1 MASGNNVKVKA
12 GTRPPWVGL
21 AAAVWVQMAAGNA
34 YTFPLYSPAL
44 KSVLGYDQRQV
55 AMLGVANDVGENFG
69 VIAGVLCNSFPPWL
83 VLLVG
88 AALGFLGF
96 GTLWLAVSGTVLGMP
111 YWLLWIALA
120 IGTNSNAWFVT
131 AVLVTNMRNFPLRR
145 GVVAGLLK
153 GYVGLSAALF
163 TQVFSGL
170 LHRSPTAL
178 LLLLA
183 AGIPAVCLSTMYY
196 VRPCTP
202 ALAGDEDDDAAMQ
215 DGHFAFAQAASV
227 LLGAYLVGTTVLGTV
242 VELSDAASYALFAVT
257 VLLLLAPLAI
267 PVKMTLFRKKKKQP
281 PMEPPEQPAAD
292 EEEPLL
298 IPASDLPPPPAADED
313 SDEKVALLLAEGEG
327 AVVKTRTKRRRPR
340 RGEDF
345 EFTEVL
351 VKADFWLL
359 WFGYFIG
366 VGTGVTI
373 LNNLAQIGA
382 AAGIADTTV
391 LLSLFGLGNFL
402 GRLGGGA
409 ISEKFVRS
417 PTTLLLPRPVWM
429 SLTQAILAVSYL
441 CLAYGLSAGAV
452 VYACAAVIGV
462 CYGAQFAVMIP
473 TTSELFGL
481 KNFGL
486 FYNLMALANLLGAV
500 IFSEELAGRLYDGEA
515 ARQRRHGGGHPPH
528 ACVGP
533 ECFRVAFVVLA
544 ACCAVGTAVSLV
556 LAARIRPVYRA
567 LYAGGSFRLPNGNQ
581 QH

>member
-1 MASGNNVKVKA
+1 MAKESAPASRHKMASGNVKVKA

-44 KSVLGYDQRQV
+44 KSVLGYNQRQL
-55 AMLGVANDVGENFG
+55 AMLGVANDIGENFG
-69 VIAGVLCNSFPPWL
+69 VVAGVLCNSLAPWL

-88 AALGFLGF
+88 AAFCFLGF
-96 GTLWLAVSGTVLGMP
+96 GALWLAVSGTVLGMP

-163 TQVFSGL
+163 TQIFSGV
-170 LHRSPTAL
+170 LHRSPTSL

-183 AGIPAVCLSTMYY
+183 IGLPVICLSTMYY

-202 ALAGDEDDDAAMQ
+202 ALGAGGDEEDAMQ
-215 DGHFAFAQAASV
+215 DGHFAFAQVASV
-227 LLGAYLVGTTVLGTV
+227 VLGAYLVGTTVLGSV
-242 VELSDAASYALFAVT
+242 VKLSDATSYALFGVT
-257 VLLLLAPLAI
+257 ALLLLAPLAI
-267 PVKMTLFRKKKKQP
+267 PVKMTLFRRAKP
-281 PMEPPEQPAAD
+281 PRTDATASVETPSST

-298 IPASDLPPPPAADED
+298 IPSDAAPADED
-313 SDEKVALLLAEGEG
+313 SDKVDVLLAEGEG
-327 AVVKTRTKRRRPR
+327 AVVKRKRRPR

-345 EFTEVL
+345 ELAEAL

-359 WFGYFIG
+359 WVGYFIG
-366 VGTGVTI
+366 VGTGVTV

-382 AAGIADTTV
+382 AAGIADTTI

-409 ISEKFVRS
+409 ISEKFVS
-417 PTTLLLPRPVWM
+417 MLLVPRPIWM
-429 SLTQAILAVSYL
+429 ALTQTILAVAYL
-441 CLAYGLSAGAV
+441 CLAYALGPGI
-452 VYACAAVIGV
+452 VYACATIIGI

-486 FYNLMALANLLGAV
+486 FYNLMSLANPLGALL
-500 IFSEELAGRLYDGEA
+500 FSEELAGRLYDEEA
-515 ARQRRHGGGHPPH
+515 ARQRRPGHAPH
-528 ACVGP
+528 ACLGP
-533 ECFRVAFVVLA
+533 DCFKVAFVVLA
-544 ACCAVGTAVSLV
+544 GACALGTAVSLV
-556 LAARIRPVYRA
+556 LAARIRPVYRN
-567 LYAGGSFRLPNGNQ
+567 LYSGGSFRLPNSSQ

>member
-1 MASGNNVKVKA
+1 M
-12 GTRPPWVGL
+12 
-21 AAAVWVQMAAGNA
+21 
-34 YTFPLYSPAL
+34 
-44 KSVLGYDQRQV
+44 
-55 AMLGVANDVGENFG
+55 
-69 VIAGVLCNSFPPWL
+69 
-83 VLLVG
+83 
-88 AALGFLGF
+88 
-96 GTLWLAVSGTVLGMP
+96 
-111 YWLLWIALA
+111 
-120 IGTNSNAWFVT
+120 T

-183 AGIPAVCLSTMYY
+183 VGIPIVCLSTMYY

-202 ALAGDEDDDAAMQ
+202 AIGAGGEEEDAMQ

-227 LLGAYLVGTTVLGTV
+227 LLGAYLVGTTVLGSAV
-242 VELSDAASYALFAVT
+242 KLSDAASYALFGVT

-267 PVKMTLFRKKKKQP
+267 PVKMTLFRKKRP
-281 PMEPPEQPAAD
+281 PLVEPPASAED
-292 EEEPLL
+292 EPLL
-298 IPASDLPPPPAADED
+298 IPSDLPPADED
-313 SDEKVALLLAEGEG
+313 SEKVHVLLAEGEG
-327 AVVKTRTKRRRPR
+327 AVVKRKRRPR

-345 EFTEVL
+345 EFTEAL

-366 VGTGVTI
+366 VGTGVTV
-373 LNNLAQIGA
+373 LNNLAQIGV
-382 AAGIADTTV
+382 AAGVADTTI

-417 PTTLLLPRPVWM
+417 MLLLPRPIWM
-429 SLTQAILAVSYL
+429 SLTQTVLAVAYL
-441 CLAYGLSAGAV
+441 CLAYALTPGV
-452 VYACAAVIGV
+452 VYACAAVVGL
-462 CYGAQFAVMIP
+462 CYGVQFAVMIP
-473 TTSELFGL
+473 TVSELFGL

-486 FYNLMALANLLGAV
+486 FYNLMAVANPLGAV
-500 IFSEELAGRLYDGEA
+500 LFSEELAGRLYDGEA
-515 ARQRRHGGGHPPH
+515 ARQRHGGGHPH
-528 ACVGP
+528 ACIGP

-544 ACCAVGTAVSLV
+544 GCCALGTAVSLV

-567 LYAGGSFRLPNGNQ
+567 LYAGGSFRLPNSNQ

>member
-1 MASGNNVKVKA
+1 
-12 GTRPPWVGL
+12 
-21 AAAVWVQMAAGNA
+21 MAAGNA

-44 KSVLGYDQRQV
+44 KAVLGYDQRQL
-55 AMLGVANDVGENFG
+55 AMLGVANDIGENFG
-69 VIAGVLCNSFPPWL
+69 VVAGVLCNSLPPWL

-88 AALGFLGF
+88 AAFCFIGF

-163 TQVFSGL
+163 TQIFSGV
-170 LHRSPTAL
+170 LHRSPTSL

-183 AGIPAVCLSTMYY
+183 AGLPVVCLATMYY

-202 ALAGDEDDDAAMQ
+202 ALGAGGDEEDAMQ

-227 LLGAYLVGTTVLGTV
+227 VLGAYLVGTTVLGNV
-242 VELSDAASYALFAVT
+242 AALSDAASYALFGVT

-267 PVKMTLFRKKKKQP
+267 PVKMTLFRRPKP
-281 PMEPPEQPAAD
+281 SRTPTDAAASVEPPASTEEQ

-298 IPASDLPPPPAADED
+298 IPSHGAPADED
-313 SDEKVALLLAEGEG
+313 SDDKVDVLLAEGEG
-327 AVVKTRTKRRRPR
+327 AVVKRKRRPR

-345 EFTEVL
+345 EFTEAL

-359 WFGYFIG
+359 FAGYFIG
-366 VGTGVTI
+366 VGTGVTV
-373 LNNLAQIGA
+373 LNNLAQIGGA
-382 AAGIADTTV
+382 AAIADSTV

-417 PTTLLLPRPVWM
+417 MLVLPRPVWM
-429 SLTQAILAVSYL
+429 ALTQAILAVAYL
-441 CLAYGLSAGAV
+441 SLAYALGPGV
-452 VYACAAVIGV
+452 VHACAAGIGV
-462 CYGAQFAVMIP
+462 CYGVQFAVMIP

-481 KNFGL
+481 RNFGL
-486 FYNLMALANLLGAV
+486 FYNLMSLANPLGAV
-500 IFSEELAGRLYDGEA
+500 LFSEELAGRLYDDEA
-515 ARQRRHGGGHPPH
+515 ARQQRRRPGHAPH
-528 ACVGP
+528 ACLGP

-544 ACCAVGTAVSLV
+544 GACAVGTAVSLV

-567 LYAGGSFRLPNGNQ
+567 LYSGGSFRLPNSAQ
-581 QH
+581 QR